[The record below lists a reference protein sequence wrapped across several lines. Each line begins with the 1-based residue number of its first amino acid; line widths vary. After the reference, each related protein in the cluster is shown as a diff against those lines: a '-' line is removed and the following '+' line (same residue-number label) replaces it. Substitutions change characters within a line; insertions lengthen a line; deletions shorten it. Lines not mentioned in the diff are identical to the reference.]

1 MQYAQNHLQPLT
13 QKLLLHVD
21 GGTNRSLKNYKNILL
36 HFKNI
41 KAYMSSASKTNDIK
55 CTGIGYLPWKAPTG
69 DTILIKCFYSP
80 MAVDTIISPTDIVLN
95 HITEYH
101 SWTHHADMSTGQ
113 GHVAFINKNN
123 NTSLIFPLVE
133 QNGLWY
139 SCINDYSDFQP
150 QHSGKNFSV

>member
-1 MQYAQNHLQPLT
+1 VPA
-13 QKLLLHVD
+13 
-21 GGTNRSLKNYKNILL
+21 
-36 HFKNI
+36 
-41 KAYMSSASKTNDIK
+41 

-150 QHSGKNFSV
+150 HHSTDSNTYTPMI